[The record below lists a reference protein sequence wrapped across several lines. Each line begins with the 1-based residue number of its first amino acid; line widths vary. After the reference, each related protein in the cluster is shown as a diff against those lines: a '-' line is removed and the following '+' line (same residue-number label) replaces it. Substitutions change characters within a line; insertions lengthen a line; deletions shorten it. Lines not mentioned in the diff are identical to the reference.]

1 VVRPAGLCC
10 AALLAKYGYSVTVC
24 EAHYHAGGA
33 AHAFKVGEY
42 CFDSGPSFFAGISG
56 PNRTANPLK
65 QVLDIVGE
73 PVDCVTYDKWI
84 TYTPEGSFPCVCQGD
99 QYAKNIREMGGE
111 IAYQQWKKLEER
123 MKPLQQGAAL
133 FPAAAI
139 RSDLGILLTAAK
151 FGPSLIS
158 TGLLAGQLTGPFS
171 RIVDEVVTDSWLRN
185 FLDLECFVLS
195 GMLAKDTICAEMAFM
210 FMERNESKSTIDYPK
225 GGSGAIVDALVRGIE
240 KNGGQVLLSTPVE
253 QVLVENGRASGVRIK
268 SSRGSS
274 EIVKARKAVV
284 SNASVWDTAK
294 LLPEDSIPPTT
305 RSEMISTPRTGS
317 FMHLHL
323 GIDASNLP
331 SDLECHHL
339 VVNSW
344 EDLEAPQN
352 VCIISIP
359 SVFDASL
366 APQGKAVVHAYT
378 AGNEPWEI
386 WQNIKPGTPEYKA
399 LKKER
404 TECLWKA
411 LEQAIPDIRNR
422 AEIVLEASPHTH
434 ARFLRRFKGT
444 YGPAISAE
452 TGSFP
457 GPGTPLPGFYRC
469 GDSCQPGI
477 GVPAAAASGMI
488 AANTIMPIWS
498 HFDLIDSLGF

>member
-1 VVRPAGLCC
+1 
-10 AALLAKYGYSVTVC
+10 
-24 EAHYHAGGA
+24 
-33 AHAFKVGEY
+33 
-42 CFDSGPSFFAGISG
+42 
-56 PNRTANPLK
+56 
-65 QVLDIVGE
+65 
-73 PVDCVTYDKWI
+73 
-84 TYTPEGSFPCVCQGD
+84 
-99 QYAKNIREMGGE
+99 M
-111 IAYQQWKKLEER
+111 
-123 MKPLQQGAAL
+123 
-133 FPAAAI
+133 
-139 RSDLGILLTAAK
+139 
-151 FGPSLIS
+151 IS

-331 SDLECHHL
+331 SDLEL
-339 VVNSW
+339 
-344 EDLEAPQN
+344 
-352 VCIISIP
+352 
-359 SVFDASL
+359 SL
-366 APQGKAVVHAYT
+366 IH
-378 AGNEPWEI
+378 I
-386 WQNIKPGTPEYKA
+386 
-399 LKKER
+399 
-404 TECLWKA
+404 
-411 LEQAIPDIRNR
+411 
-422 AEIVLEASPHTH
+422 
-434 ARFLRRFKGT
+434 
-444 YGPAISAE
+444 
-452 TGSFP
+452 
-457 GPGTPLPGFYRC
+457 
-469 GDSCQPGI
+469 
-477 GVPAAAASGMI
+477 
-488 AANTIMPIWS
+488 
-498 HFDLIDSLGF
+498 